1 MNRLARRIS
10 LQHRSDQPHFD
21 PAQRVVESAHRS
33 RTGRT
38 VRTSLRRQEPVAL
51 LTPRWSCPQAFLE
64 DVALELA
71 ISEPGVGCRT
81 VNLRPLQGRNRV
93 TAWQF
98 LLRVLAQLAAPRGQ
112 EIRLP
117 TVAERKGFR
126 LVAQELISQAQEE
139 AGSPVALMAH
149 GAEHLPV
156 EAAEDLLLAWEA
168 YSSCYPANRRC
179 VLLLGGTSNA
189 PALRDFDGRPVELAD
204 FGPDE
209 TSDMLGRMV
218 GPRMSHSMSN
228 AADFTGG
235 VPALVE
241 AIGRQARLQRRIDND
256 EWALLSSAGHIG
268 DEIRGVVD
276 ILVSDH
282 RLASRLDLLLPGQP
296 MPMEPDLDNQLI
308 TAGLARRAHERGDE
322 LVCLRAP
329 AIAALVG

>member
-10 LQHRSDQPHFD
+10 LKHRSDGPHFD
-21 PAQRVVESAHRS
+21 PVQREVESAHRG
-33 RTGRT
+33 RTGRN
-38 VRTSLRRQEPVAL
+38 VRASLRRQEPVAL

-71 ISEPGVGCRT
+71 VSEPGVGCRT
-81 VNLRPLQGRNRV
+81 VNLRPLHGRNRV

-98 LLRVLAQLAAPRGQ
+98 LLRVLAQLGEPRSQ
-112 EIRLP
+112 EIRIP

-126 LVAQELISQAQEE
+126 IVAQELLARAQE
-139 AGSPVALMAH
+139 STPNPVALMAH

-156 EAAEDLLLAWEA
+156 DAAEDLLLAWEA
-168 YSSCYPANRRC
+168 YSSAYPADRRC
-179 VLLLGGTSNA
+179 VLLLGGMANA
-189 PALRDFDGRPVELAD
+189 PALRGFEGRPVELAD
-204 FGPDE
+204 FGRGE
-209 TSDMLGRMV
+209 ANDMLGRMV
-218 GPRMSHSMSN
+218 GPSLSPRMNS

-241 AIGRQARLQRRIDND
+241 AVGRHTRLQRRIDND
-256 EWALLSSAGHIG
+256 EWAMLSSMGSIG

-282 RLASRLDLLLPGQP
+282 HLACRLDMLLPGQP
-296 MPMEPDLDNQLI
+296 LPMEPDLDAQLI
-308 TAGLARRAHERGDE
+308 TAGLARRAHERTGE
-322 LVCLRAP
+322 HVCIRAP

>member
-1 MNRLARRIS
+1 MNRLARRIK
-10 LQHRSDQPHFD
+10 LEHRADAPHFD
-21 PAQRVVESAHRS
+21 PAQREVESAHR
-33 RTGRT
+33 GRSGRA
-38 VRTSLRRQEPVAL
+38 VRTSLRRGEQVAL
-51 LTPRWSCPQAFLE
+51 ITPRWSCPQAFLE

-81 VNLRPLQGRNRV
+81 VNMRPLQGRGRT

-98 LLRVLAQLAAPRGQ
+98 LLRILAQLSTPRSQ
-112 EIRLP
+112 ELRIP

-126 LVAQELISQAQEE
+126 LVAQELISRAQEQ
-139 AGSPVALMAH
+139 SPNPVALMAH

-168 YSSCYPANRRC
+168 YASSYPGEQRC

-204 FGPDE
+204 FGPTE
-209 TSDMLGRMV
+209 TQEMLGRMV
-218 GPRMSHSMSN
+218 GPAVRGGMGG
-228 AADFTGG
+228 AADFSGG

-241 AIGRQARLQRRIDND
+241 AIGRHARLRQRIDND
-256 EWALLSSAGHIG
+256 EWALLSSAGKIG

-282 RLASRLDLLLPGQP
+282 HLAARLDSLLPGQP
-296 MPMEPDLDNQLI
+296 LPFEPELDERLI
-308 TAGLARRAHERGDE
+308 TAGLARRDYERAGQH
-322 LVCLRAP
+322 VCLRAP